1 MNVPYDA
8 PLAALWQQIQAFLPT
23 LAAGLIVIAIGI
35 VLGWLA
41 KRAVIRL
48 LTWLR
53 LDRLAGRA
61 GWRAA
66 FGKGDVRL
74 TLYNLIGNLTGM
86 VIVLVFL
93 DDALEQWGLL
103 ALSRI
108 VDSIVFFVPNLALA
122 GIILAAGVAGSN
134 ALEDRVVETLEEEG
148 VVRARLI
155 GLGMKAAMVAMI
167 LALILWQLQLARQLV
182 LAAFL
187 IGFGSL
193 GVAFALAVGL
203 GSYRAIERGLG
214 AFFGKKDD

>member
-1 MNVPYDA
+1 MNFESDA

-23 LAAGLIVIAIGI
+23 LAAGLLVVAVGFL
-35 VLGWLA
+35 VGWLA
-41 KRAVIRL
+41 KRAVVRL

-66 FGKGDVRL
+66 FGKGDVRI
-74 TLYNLIGNLTGM
+74 TLYNLIGNVTGM
-86 VIVLVFL
+86 VIVLVVL
-93 DDALEQWGLL
+93 ADALERWGLL
-103 ALSRI
+103 GLSQV
-108 VDSIVFFVPNLALA
+108 VDSVVFFVPNLVLA

-134 ALEDRVVETLEEEG
+134 ALEDRVVEILEDEG

-155 GLGMKAAMVAMI
+155 GLGVKAAMVALI
-167 LALILWQLQLARQLV
+167 VALILWQLHLARELV

-214 AFFGKKDD
+214 AFFRKKDD

>member
-1 MNVPYDA
+1 MNVPSDA

-23 LAAGLIVIAIGI
+23 LVAGLLVIALGFL
-35 VLGWLA
+35 VGWLA
-41 KRAVIRL
+41 KRAVVRL

-74 TLYNLIGNLTGM
+74 TLYNLIGNLTGL

-93 DDALEQWGLL
+93 DDALERWGLF

-108 VDSIVFFVPNLALA
+108 IDSVVFFIPNLALA
-122 GIILAAGVAGSN
+122 GIILAAGVASGN
-134 ALEDRVVETLEEEG
+134 ALEDRIVETLEEEG

-155 GLGMKAAMVAMI
+155 GLVAKAAFVAMI
-167 LALILWQLQLARQLV
+167 LAIILWQLQLARTLV

-187 IGFGSL
+187 IGFGAL
-193 GVAFALAVGL
+193 GVAFALGVGL

-214 AFFGKKDD
+214 AFFRKKDD